1 MKNVKLLA
9 LVLALALLLT
19 GCSSKKE
26 SKDIEAVRV
35 GSVSYTMQDLIE
47 VENALKA
54 EYDYYNQMYAMYGMT
69 YGEYTAEDLRSQALE
84 SLAVQAVLFDKAATL
99 KLDRLTDAEKDEVYA
114 LAEND
119 WYYYRDSYAQTITV
133 DEDATKEERS
143 AAIDAAMA
151 EAGITWDAVYT
162 SAWRN
167 YILDK
172 TENYM
177 IRDAKVTEEAFKAGF
192 DAQVAADKET
202 FGENAGAYVDALLYG
217 QTSYYTPAG
226 CRYVKQILIQYTEED
241 QALVD
246 EANAALVTAKN
257 AASTAKA
264 DAAAL
269 LGEDADLEALLAD
282 VAAETAADLTEEQT
296 AALKAL
302 ADAQAAED
310 AAAEAYDQAVET
322 ALANI
327 APEADEVLARIAA
340 GDDWDALT
348 DEYNDDPGMMDGQET
363 AETGYAVA
371 AGMTVFDTAFVDA
384 AMSLEAIGDY
394 TDKTV
399 GESYG
404 YYIIKY
410 IGDIPEGAVDAETV
424 REELTASLLQTEQQN
439 TYDAT
444 LNKWVE
450 EANIQINY
458 EKVWEGFDVQ

>member
-133 DEDATKEERS
+133 AEDATKEERS

-192 DAQVAADKET
+192 DAQVAADKGT

-217 QTSYYTPAG
+217 QTPYYTPAG

-302 ADAQAAED
+302 ADAQVAED

-410 IGDIPEGAVDAETV
+410 VGDIPEGAVDAKTV

-458 EKVWEGFDVQ
+458 DKVWEGFDVQ